1 MNYSSFVVEDDK
13 DELSI
18 CYYNLYC
25 IDGVITYVTDNYIE
39 LPYVNKW
46 TNTYSWRPSIKI
58 VDDIVSFLS
67 DKELEEIKT
76 ATYSDMMWIS
86 NIGHALFDC
95 LYPIYLALVKFGYEE
110 ESFDIVVNKWD
121 NWKEKSTNMMLT
133 FCKGKIIELQN
144 KGNYH
149 FNKLIAG
156 TGRTGNR
163 VIREDYIL
171 YGKKYNGISK
181 FANRMMSAYNINMTN
196 IKTTPYIIVVDNKR
210 YSNYE
215 RDVISN
221 VVTTLQS
228 EGINIQ
234 YIHWQKYPSF
244 KDQMI
249 EVEKTNIYVSAPGN
263 AIMYVPFLKKG
274 SVIINLGWMEHTQ
287 TNTIRPNLIISNAT
301 KSDYILP
308 GFMEQS
314 VCSCVP
320 DVSTIYYDRYK
331 YNNIEEQPL
340 IDIIRRACV
349 LINEEIILDNNHNI
363 DAQIF
368 IEYCKRVSNGRQ
380 IADHLTGIA
389 FFIELFV
396 NEHPSAVDR
405 SFVDKEL
412 LRKIKDEFNY
422 DRKYEIVI

>member
-1 MNYSSFVVEDDK
+1 MNYSSFITTDIP

-18 CYYNLYC
+18 CYSNLYI
-25 IDGVITYVTDNYIE
+25 IDGKLTYLSSSPVN

-46 TNTYSWRPSIKI
+46 TNTYSWIPEIKI
-58 VDDIVSFLS
+58 VKENYLEGKEIE
-67 DKELEEIKT
+67 ELELST
-76 ATYSDMMWIS
+76 FSDIMWIS

-95 LYPIYLALVKFGYEE
+95 LYPIYLALVKFGYGKEK
-110 ESFDIVVNKWD
+110 FNIIVNKWD
-121 NWKEKSTNMMLT
+121 NWREKATQVMEL
-133 FCKGKIIELQN
+133 FCGGKIIELQN
-144 KGNYH
+144 TKDKIFH
-149 FNKLIAG
+149 IKKLIAG

-163 VIREDYIL
+163 VIREDYTL
-171 YGKKYNGISK
+171 YGAKYKGVEEFK
-181 FANRMMSAYNINMTN
+181 NRMFSTFGITDVKN
-196 IKTTPYIIVVDNKR
+196 PSPHIIVIDNKR
-210 YSNYE
+210 FSYQEKETMNK
-215 RDVISN
+215 VIKK
-221 VVTTLQS
+221 LIS
-228 EGINIQ
+228 EGIDIS
-234 YIHWQKYPSF
+234 YIYWQHYSSF
-244 KDQMI
+244 KEQI
-249 EVEKTNIYVSAPGN
+249 QEVARTDVYVSAPGN

-301 KSDYILP
+301 KPDYILP

-320 DVSTIYYDRYK
+320 EVSTIYYDRYK

-340 IDIIRRACV
+340 IDIIRRAYI
-349 LINEEIILDNNHNI
+349 LINEKIILDNNHNI

>member
-1 MNYSSFVVEDDK
+1 MNYSTFSVADNL

-18 CYYNLYC
+18 CYNDLYC
-25 IDGVITYVTDNYIE
+25 IDGVLTYITNQYID

-46 TNTYSWRPSIKI
+46 TNTYSWRPIIK
-58 VDDIVSFLS
+58 VVNDIDSFLA
-67 DKELEEIKT
+67 DKQLKNIT
-76 ATYSDMMWIS
+76 LATYSDIMWIS

-110 ESFDIVVNKWD
+110 DSFDIVVNKWD
-121 NWKEKSTNMMLT
+121 NWKEKATDMMLT
-133 FCKGKIIELQN
+133 FSKGKIIELQN
-144 KGNYH
+144 KDNYH

-163 VIREDYIL
+163 VIREDYVL

-181 FANRMMSAYNINMTN
+181 FANRMMNVYNIPTTN
-196 IKTTPYIIVVDNKR
+196 NNATPHIIIVDNKR
-210 YSNYE
+210 YSTYE
-215 RDVISN
+215 RDVIN
-221 VVTTLQS
+221 NIVNTFQS
-228 EGINIQ
+228 KGMDIQ
-234 YIHWQKYPSF
+234 YIYWQKYPSF

-249 EVEKTNIYVSAPGN
+249 EVEKTNIYISAPGN

-287 TNTIRPNLIISNAT
+287 TNTIRPNLIIPNAT
-301 KSDYILP
+301 KPDYIFP

-314 VCSCVP
+314 VCSSVP
-320 DVSTIYYDRYK
+320 DVSTIYYDRYE

-340 IDIIRRACV
+340 IDIINRACI
-349 LINEEIILDNNHNI
+349 LINENIILDNNHNI

-368 IEYCKRVSNGRQ
+368 IEYCKRVLNGRQ
-380 IADHLTGIA
+380 VADYLTEIA

-396 NEHPSAVDR
+396 NEHPNAVNVP
-405 SFVDKEL
+405 FIDKIL
-412 LRKIKDEFNY
+412 LRRIKDEFGYN
-422 DRKYEIVI
+422 RKYEIIL